1 MKRFRNG
8 YSRRTDL
15 HDTHR
20 HKQKSELF
28 SFQILSKVNF
38 RAYFVSIPIHF
49 LITFKFKRFPS
60 FELPVPIPS
69 IQPVERMSSRRT
81 SEPGVI
87 KSQMPFKEFLNAKK
101 RIATYA
107 IANFQ
112 AKFQANFF

>member
-49 LITFKFKRFPS
+49 LIIFKFKRFPS

-69 IQPVERMSSRRT
+69 VQPVERMSSRRT

-87 KSQMPFKEFLNAKK
+87 KSQTAV
-101 RIATYA
+101 
-107 IANFQ
+107 
-112 AKFQANFF
+112 